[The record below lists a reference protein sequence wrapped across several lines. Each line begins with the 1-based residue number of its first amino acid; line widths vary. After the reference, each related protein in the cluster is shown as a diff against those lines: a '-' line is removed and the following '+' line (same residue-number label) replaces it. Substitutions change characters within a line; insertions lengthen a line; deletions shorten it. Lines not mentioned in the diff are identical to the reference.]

1 MRPVGAALH
10 IVLAAHLRRATM
22 AVALDQPA
30 LVVDLVPSDERQAKF
45 FDGVEGRHPQELLLQ
60 RADDALG
67 TAIAFGRT
75 HERRTRFDSPERD
88 LVVEVVSEVLRA
100 VIVATREPFGDVLAD
115 RAEGKRKRA

>member
-1 MRPVGAALH
+1 MRPVGAAL
-10 IVLAAHLRRATM
+10 LSARCAPAPDSDGRGARS
-22 AVALDQPA
+22 PA
-30 LVVDLVPSDERQAKF
+30 LVVDLLPSDERQAKF

-88 LVVEVVSEVLRA
+88 LVLEVASEGLRA
-100 VIVATREPFGDVLAD
+100 VTVANREPFGDVLAD